1 MRWVQLAT
9 ARTLSCD
16 LPRRPSAAGT
26 FVVYAPAG
34 GVVQSST
41 AATLDSVDTTLSG
54 AAAQG
59 ATSVS
64 VTSATGITAGRRY
77 LLGGAEADGGE
88 VVLVRSVSGTTITL
102 ARALQY
108 ARASGTA
115 FASARVSFA
124 VGASAAA
131 AIGRGYRVEY
141 TWPAGDAQQVE
152 VVPFDVTRFTPS
164 SSLTTDDLRSLDAQ
178 IGKKVSSGV
187 WLPDVIERTW
197 EMILRRVAQ
206 KAAPGGFAGL
216 IDLTTAHDYLTRAV
230 LLESAGDE
238 FAATR
243 NDLRARFEQE
253 FDAALAAAAYSDA
266 STGAVT
272 TGGGWHRGVR
282 LVRG

>member
-1 MRWVQLAT
+1 MHWVQIAT
-9 ARTLSCD
+9 GRTFSVD

-26 FVVYAPAG
+26 FLVYAPGG
-34 GVVQSST
+34 GVVQTST
-41 AATLDSVDTTLSG
+41 AATLDSVNTTLSG
-54 AAAQG
+54 SAAQG
-59 ATSVS
+59 ATSVA

-88 VVLVRSVSGTTITL
+88 VVLVRAVSGTTITL

-108 ARASGTA
+108 ARGSGVSLAS
-115 FASARVSFA
+115 SRVSFA

-141 TWPAGDAQQVE
+141 AWPEADAQPAFVL
-152 VVPFDVTRFTPS
+152 PFDVTRFAPES
-164 SSLTTDDLRSLDAQ
+164 ALTTDDLRSLDAQ

-197 EMILRRVAQ
+197 AMVLRRVAQ
-206 KAAPGGFAGL
+206 KAAPGGFAGT

-243 NDLRARFEQE
+243 DDLRTRFGQE
-253 FDAALAAAAYSDA
+253 FDAALAAAAYSDT
-266 STGAVT
+266 STGGVK